1 MNKTPINVTMG
12 ISWDMVNG
20 HGCGEEEEVN
30 DLGQHIFCVHS
41 TVLETLTRSLIS
53 EFNF

>member
-1 MNKTPINVTMG
+1 MNETLTNVIMG

-30 DLGQHIFCVHS
+30 DLG
-41 TVLETLTRSLIS
+41 
-53 EFNF
+53 